1 MDKTEED
8 KYAVYQEE
16 EEKSTPPQTRPKAK
30 SALSPTG
37 PVGNG
42 QEVPCVV
49 PTGEENMFLRGRAG
63 KRLANGRG
71 QKQDLVKPEVQL
83 NIDPK
88 ELGSF
93 RDTLLQTGNTI
104 GKHMRQH
111 DHLPQPGSE
120 PMDSQLSV
128 PSSLPGRPK
137 SISSPF
143 VLPNPLF
150 KQTTGKVKVEVKE
163 CSKPESKKKAPE
175 HAQET
180 QKEPGP
186 TSVLFQPPEMAV
198 FKNSGPHNI
207 KRTTLPDWSIKN
219 VQINIHDQDEAF
231 SKIRDYFAAV
241 LDFDKFLELTFA
253 YVHFNNYCPAPGQI
267 TAPAEFCCLTW
278 NLKDGM
284 VLSSGGSP
292 IDPGSDKLGD
302 WKMVQEQSRK
312 LSLPIPPYTYSRG
325 LAYSVGEDR
334 YDEVVKSILEQ
345 SRTFELSDET
355 PRRPYHY
362 VFAAEDNIPIAVGC
376 LAWLMAQH
384 GSNPR
389 MRVLS
394 MERFVSELFRT
405 CHIRQCAIDLQAKVV
420 QEVQG
425 PSKKSTGSVVK
436 ASDPVGTGVGG
447 GKAKSTTTKDGPL
460 PAEISNLAY
469 VASIKYATATLHSF
483 DISSSLDRRLR
494 LGCLWHQREN
504 TSDSIVHCSMKQ
516 CKKWMYK
523 TLEKALEILKRNYSA
538 HSKELAKRD
547 IEPVLWEESDA
558 MGVEARQR
566 LGFFTHISQ
575 KRTEVLERGFIFPD
589 LLKEMQL
596 RMPNGLE
603 TPPTQLIWPL
613 ERCVELDLNWS
624 RSQRFK
630 IVDLEP
636 EARGERLA
644 ELKRQ
649 IHPVFPNGAVDLMET
664 NRGLEEQIKELNKK
678 LDALEVGGGG
688 SRISRNK
695 KFDDSTCFN
704 CESASH
710 FTNEC
715 KLQCFIRNQDKT
727 THGKYEPVG
736 RYSFQMRLP
745 GRPAGEV
752 VSFYE
757 ELLKVKLSR
766 EEVQL
771 AFAFYFFDEGCW
783 NCAHPFHHRPD
794 CDKNLNKALHDIAK
808 RMHEINHPLTDEAR
822 KKKLERKLLYQKPG
836 RPN

>member
-1 MDKTEED
+1 MSSTPQRKKLKMTPFTSFMTIRRRQLEAQGMTFSGGWEDVAFVLDNEWRRMDKTEQD
-8 KYAVYQEE
+8 KYAVYHEQEE
-16 EEKSTPPQTRPKAK
+16 ESTPPPQTRPKAK
-30 SALSPTG
+30 SVLSPPD
-37 PVGNG
+37 PVVHG
-42 QEVPCVV
+42 QQVPYVV
-49 PTGEENMFLRGRAG
+49 PKGEGNMFLRGRPG
-63 KRLANGRG
+63 KRLADGRG
-71 QKQDLVKPEVQL
+71 QKRDWVKPEVQL
-83 NIDPK
+83 DIDPVK
-88 ELGSF
+88 EFGSF
-93 RDTLLQTGNTI
+93 RDILLQTGNKI
-104 GKHMRQH
+104 DKHMRQH
-111 DHLPQPGSE
+111 GHLPQPGSE
-120 PMDSQLSV
+120 PMDLQLPV
-128 PSSLPGRPK
+128 PSSLPARPK
-137 SISSPF
+137 SNPSPF

-150 KQTTGKVKVEVKE
+150 KQTAKKVKVEVKE

-175 HAQET
+175 HTEET
-180 QKEPGP
+180 RKEPEP
-186 TSVLFQPPEMAV
+186 SSVFHLFQPPKMPV
-198 FKNSGPHNI
+198 FKNSGPHNV

-231 SKIRDYFAAV
+231 SKIQDYFAAV

-253 YVHFNNYCPAPGQI
+253 YVHFNNYCPAPGQT

-284 VLSSGGSP
+284 VWYGGSP

-334 YDEVVKSILEQ
+334 YDEVVKSIWEQ

-389 MRVLS
+389 IRVLS

-420 QEVQG
+420 QKVQG
-425 PSKKSTGSVVK
+425 PVKKSTESVVK

-447 GKAKSTTTKDGPL
+447 DKAKSTTTKHVPL
-460 PAEISNLAY
+460 PAESSSLAY

-483 DISSSLDRRLR
+483 DISSSLDKRLR

-504 TSDSIVHCSMKQ
+504 TSDSIVHCSTKQ

-538 HSKELAKRD
+538 HAKELAKRD
-547 IEPVLWEESDA
+547 IEPVLWGESDA

-566 LGFFTHISQ
+566 LGFFGKISE
-575 KRTEVLERGFIFPD
+575 KRTKVLERGFIFPD

-596 RMPNGLE
+596 RMPNGLK

-636 EARGERLA
+636 EARAQRLVD
-644 ELKRQ
+644 LKRQ
-649 IHPVFPNGAVDLMET
+649 REEG
-664 NRGLEEQIKELNKK
+664 NRM
-678 LDALEVGGGG
+678 
-688 SRISRNK
+688 R
-695 KFDDSTCFN
+695 FDD
-704 CESASH
+704 
-710 FTNEC
+710 
-715 KLQCFIRNQDKT
+715 D
-727 THGKYEPVG
+727 
-736 RYSFQMRLP
+736 
-745 GRPAGEV
+745 
-752 VSFYE
+752 
-757 ELLKVKLSR
+757 
-766 EEVQL
+766 
-771 AFAFYFFDEGCW
+771 W
-783 NCAHPFHHRPD
+783 
-794 CDKNLNKALHDIAK
+794 
-808 RMHEINHPLTDEAR
+808 
-822 KKKLERKLLYQKPG
+822 
-836 RPN
+836 